1 MCQLLDDLT
10 EKNTLD
16 INFVNYIDINFI
28 FFLMRNGIF
37 LPLISNPRSLVSLL
51 KCILF
56 VSYLAPSFNYTCLS
70 LWASRVAQMVQNL
83 PANAGDISRSGFDP
97 WARKTSWRRTQPPTP
112 VFLPGES
119 HGHRGVWWATIHRV
133 TKSWTQ
139 LKWFSMKAP
148 FITFCA
154 KVPF

>member
-1 MCQLLDDLT
+1 MFGFSRGLKTKRDCDCRGRFGLDLLSL
-10 EKNTLD
+10 E
-16 INFVNYIDINFI
+16 I
-28 FFLMRNGIF
+28 FKDGISMIF
-37 LPLISNPRSLVSLL
+37 LWLVSVQFTLISIPRSLVSLL

-70 LWASRVAQMVQNL
+70 LWAFEVAQMVQNL

-97 WARKTSWRRTQPPTP
+97 WTRKTSWRRTQPPTP
-112 VFLPGES
+112 VFLPGEP

-139 LKWFSMKAP
+139 LK
-148 FITFCA
+148 
-154 KVPF
+154 